1 MSQMGAEQHSPTK
14 QPCCDLVHVSPKD
27 QGHCLSAAL
36 SCICSPGRG
45 CRCTEVWAGFLQPT
59 CSCVSGRPWLSLSP
73 RLCGDIHLKGRRGNY
88 THFVKCVQC
97 WATAPGRAVLGAQ
110 GHCVLYGTCLRWAL
124 HLLGSRA
131 RLLPFCRNSETCE
144 CVSPFILKQ
153 VQNYRKATRT
163 V

>member
-1 MSQMGAEQHSPTK
+1 MCGPRGEAMSQMGAEQHSPTK

-45 CRCTEVWAGFLQPT
+45 CRCTEVWAGLLQPT

-73 RLCGDIHLKGRRGNY
+73 RLCGNIHLKGRRGNY

-97 WATAPGRAVLGAQ
+97 WATAPGRAVLGAGRAHEQ
-110 GHCVLYGTCLRWAL
+110 ALRATAFSTGHAFAG
-124 HLLGSRA
+124 
-131 RLLPFCRNSETCE
+131 
-144 CVSPFILKQ
+144 PFI
-153 VQNYRKATRT
+153 Y
-163 V
+163 